1 MSWMEIIRELPKL
14 IKAPWGSLLQILIGK
29 MCVFAKK
36 AYNANRKF
44 LHFAIEGYLV
54 LLAMKMLDFD
64 DKDDELSTNLLGDRN
79 GFDRFD
85 RFVKEIVDNHIYSY
99 LTPELI
105 LGKVTLN
112 TNVTTY

>member
-1 MSWMEIIRELPKL
+1 MGQLAANFDRKNV
-14 IKAPWGSLLQILIGK
+14 
-29 MCVFAKK
+29 CVFAKK

-44 LHFAIEGYLV
+44 LYFVIEGYLV

-79 GFDRFD
+79 GFDRF
-85 RFVKEIVDNHIYSY
+85 VKEIVDNHIYSY

-112 TNVTTY
+112 TNATTY